1 MQLINPEISIQR
13 YGPVYQLRARTLI
26 HEDSKMLWEFFSNP
40 ANLQKITPPAMNF
53 QILTPVPPKVY
64 AGLIIAYK
72 VSPLPGLRAGWITEI
87 TQVEEG
93 KMFVDEQREGPY
105 RMWHHEHHFNDTGD
119 GIEVIDIVTYA
130 LPMGFLGHWVHPILV
145 KPRLKH
151 IFAYREQQLALLFR
165 QG

>member
-1 MQLINPEISIQR
+1 MQPKNAEISIHR
-13 YGPVYQLRARTLI
+13 YGAVYQLRARTLI
-26 HEDSKMLWEFFSNP
+26 REDASVLWDFFSNP

-53 QILTPVPPKVY
+53 QVLSPLPEKVY
-64 AGLIIAYK
+64 PGLIIAYK
-72 VSPLPGLRAGWITEI
+72 VTPMPGFRAGWITEI
-87 TQVEEG
+87 THVEEG
-93 KMFVDEQREGPY
+93 KLFVDEQRQGPY

-151 IFAYREQQLALLFR
+151 IFAYREKQLEKLFPSN
-165 QG
+165 